1 VCALDT
7 SLNAFQARKDLPMQ
21 FVDKAFARRLEAAE
35 EMPQVHYAR
44 LYQKLRPEV
53 GAEVEA
59 ICGGHMVFAG
69 VGSPIGRAGGLGLDG
84 AVSSD
89 DLDRVEEFYR
99 SHRAPSQVDV
109 CPLTDTSLLE
119 LLKLRGYTMAELN
132 NVLYR
137 ELHQTEEFP
146 HSAAGID
153 LRPAEPHEAELWA
166 DTVGRGFREGEACPP
181 DFLQMFTP
189 LFQIPNSV
197 TFFASLNGNLA
208 GGAGGLMVPERRLLA
223 LFGAATLPQFRGH
236 GIQTAFL
243 HQRMAAGAKAG
254 CDLAVTVTL
263 GGSTSQR
270 NAERAGFR
278 VAYSKATMVKTLK
291 SV

>member
-1 VCALDT
+1 VCSDRVP
-7 SLNAFQARKDLPMQ
+7 NNRFQARKDIPMQ

-44 LYQKLRPEV
+44 LYQKARTEI
-53 GAEVEA
+53 GAAVEE

-84 AVSSD
+84 PVSAS
-89 DLDRVEEFYR
+89 DLDRVEEFYY
-99 SHRAPSQVDV
+99 SHGAPAQVDV
-109 CPLTDTSLLE
+109 CPLTDSSLLE
-119 LLKLRGYTMAELN
+119 LLKIRSYTMAELN

-137 ELHQTEEFP
+137 PLSAEEQFP
-146 HSAAGID
+146 PPAGGIA
-153 LRPAEPHEAELWA
+153 LRPAEPQEAELWA
-166 DTVGRGFREGEACPP
+166 DTVGRGFREGEPCSP

-189 LFQIPNSV
+189 LFEIPNSV
-197 TFFASLNGNLA
+197 TFFASLNGKLA
-208 GGAGGLMVPERRLLA
+208 GGAGGLLVRERKLLA
-223 LFGAATLPQFRGH
+223 LFGAATLPEFRGH

-243 HQRMAAGAKAG
+243 HTRMAAGAKAG

-278 VAYSKATMVKTLK
+278 VAYSKATMVKASK
-291 SV
+291 SA

>member
-1 VCALDT
+1 
-7 SLNAFQARKDLPMQ
+7 MQ

-44 LYQKLRPEV
+44 LYQKMRPEI
-53 GAEVEA
+53 GAAVEE

-69 VGSPIGRAGGLGLDG
+69 LGSPIGRACGLGLDG
-84 AVSSD
+84 NVSAS

-99 SHRAPSQVDV
+99 SHGAPAQVDV
-109 CPLTDTSLLE
+109 CPLTDKTLLE
-119 LLKLRGYTMAELN
+119 LLKERGYTMTELN

-137 ELHQTEEFP
+137 ALSPEEQFAP
-146 HSAAGID
+146 SAAGIA
-153 LRPAEPHEAELWA
+153 LRPAEPHESELWA
-166 DTVGRGFREGEACPP
+166 DTVGRGFREGEPCPP

-197 TFFASLNGNLA
+197 MFFASLNGRLA
-208 GGAGGLMVPERRLLA
+208 GGAGGLTVPERKLLA
-223 LFGAATLPQFRGH
+223 LFGAATLPEFRGR

-243 HQRMAAGAKAG
+243 HERMAVAAKAG

-278 VAYSKATMVKTLK
+278 VAYSKATMVKALN
-291 SV
+291 SA